1 MVETGTEPAL
11 TNRTS
16 PRWMHWINL
25 LGNILVVLGA
35 GSIFLFLI
43 RWQPEAVPGSVF
55 GQLSNRT
62 VYLWAYTFGFIALM
76 ALIATVDSSR
86 RLRGKPKNP
95 KPKQAGWLRFIIL
108 LFPFILWAVT
118 VWKYSIVLPDWI
130 FSILVFLGVLIPAV
144 WLLRMASGPL
154 WGRYK
159 GRDASIISFSSSVS
173 IPFIMLVQLVLVIFA
188 IVILAILNIG
198 NLPQSLDSIN
208 EIEEL
213 LKSPM
218 VLIVLTVFVAGI
230 APAVE
235 ELFKTLAVWTLIGLD
250 ISDGEGYMA
259 GMISGAAFALVEGML
274 YAAQSALF
282 PGNDWV
288 YFLLGRMGGT
298 LIHIFNGGLIGWAL
312 AKTWRDRKFTRLLVI
327 YLLAFIIHGL
337 WNLAVVLTQLIP
349 GLMGQEINQLLSNLV
364 MAVLALL
371 VGFSFVAFTRIVLK
385 SVKQPQVNS
394 SGETYVV

>member
-25 LGNILVVLGA
+25 FGNILVVLGA
-35 GSIFLFLI
+35 GSIFLFLM
-43 RWQPEAVPGSVF
+43 RWQPEATPGSVF
-55 GQLSNRT
+55 GELTNRT

-76 ALIATVDSSR
+76 ALIATVDSSQ
-86 RLRGKPKNP
+86 RLNGKPKNP
-95 KPKQAGWLRFIIL
+95 KTKQAGWLRFIIL
-108 LFPFILWAVT
+108 LFPFILWTVT
-118 VWKYSIVLPDWI
+118 AWKYSIVLPDWI

-154 WGRYK
+154 WGLYK
-159 GRDASIISFSSSVS
+159 GRDASVITFSSSVT
-173 IPFIMLVQLVLVIFA
+173 IPFIMLVQLVLVVFA

-198 NLPQSLDSIN
+198 NLPQSLDSMS
-208 EIEEL
+208 EVEEL
-213 LKSPM
+213 LRSPM
-218 VLIVLTVFVAGI
+218 ILLVFTVFVAGI
-230 APAVE
+230 APMLE
-235 ELFKTLAVWTLIGLD
+235 ELFKTLAVWMLIDLD

-259 GMISGAAFALVEGML
+259 GIMSGAAFALVEGML
-274 YAAQSALF
+274 YAAKSALL
-282 PGNDWV
+282 PGNDWI

-298 LIHIFNGGLIGWAL
+298 LIHIFNGALIGWAL
-312 AKTWRDRKFTRLLVI
+312 AKTWRDRKFARLIGI

-349 GLMGQEINQLLSNLV
+349 SLMGQEIDQLLSNLV

-371 VGFSFVAFTRIVLK
+371 VGFSFIAFTRHVLK
-385 SVKQPQVNS
+385 SVRQPQVYN